1 MKPKI
6 ENDDLGDVHERI
18 ITERVM
24 VVARNNY
31 DCGKV
36 HGTTE
41 GLVLGNLPVHVFFS
55 TSTKQ

>member
-24 VVARNNY
+24 AVARNNY

-36 HGTTE
+36 Y
-41 GLVLGNLPVHVFFS
+41 GNVSPG
-55 TSTKQ
+55 